1 MPDKHETQTQKPDN
15 RGRNRSGSWMNR
27 LIPLVAVTTVML
39 IMVGV
44 YLGYDYM
51 SARAA
56 PCEAIFRQTAINLS
70 TKISF
75 LKTDGEIEI
84 GREPLVEL
92 TERAQMTAL
101 NLKTCCTVLDAGQL
115 NPEQFL
121 QCKAKARAYEQ
132 RVDGIV
138 AAVHTLASSGG
149 ETATS
154 PAVTPTNTVAAAA
167 SPAPAKPAKAAE
179 AKAAIKSNL
188 KEARKIS
195 QNFNKKV
202 RDVRRAQALET
213 LEVMKPEHVDVSA
226 KEQEPN
232 NDLLSTNRVELGKW
246 ITASIGAGKDY
257 DFYSFTTPPKYRDW
271 IKIEIDNRST
281 TLEPRIG
288 LFNSD
293 KASIGSKH
301 QTTSGANV
309 AYVFVAAPESTFTFR
324 ASNYYGENV
333 GAYLV
338 RVTALKAYDAFEP
351 NDTILTAAPITAGQ
365 DGEAGIMDGRD
376 LDYFKVKAGDNAKQ
390 IVVELAN
397 RSTTLRPQLV
407 VYNPNKTQV
416 LEKHNTTAGANLGF
430 TGNATPGGTYYVRVS
445 DYYRK
450 AAGDYTLKVTFT
462 E

>member
-1 MPDKHETQTQKPDN
+1 MPDKHETQTQKPTN
-15 RGRNRSGSWMNR
+15 RGTNRSGRWMNR

-51 SARAA
+51 SAHAS
-56 PCEAIFRQTAINLS
+56 PCEAIFRQTAVNLS

-121 QCKAKARAYEQ
+121 QCKAKARAYEH

-149 ETATS
+149 KTATS
-154 PAVTPTNTVAAAA
+154 PTVTPMNTAAAA
-167 SPAPAKPAKAAE
+167 SPAPAKPVKAAE

-195 QNFNKKV
+195 QDFNKKV
-202 RDVRRAQALET
+202 RDVRRTQALET

-226 KEQEPN
+226 QEQEPN
-232 NDLLSTNRVELGKW
+232 NDLLSTNRMELDKW

-309 AYVFVAAPESTFTFR
+309 SYVFVAAPESTFTFR

-338 RVTALKAYDAFEP
+338 RVMPLKAYDAFEP

-365 DGEAGIMDGRD
+365 EVEASIMDGRD

-407 VYNPNKTQV
+407 LYSPNKTQI
-416 LEKHNTTAGANLGF
+416 LEKRNTTAGADLRF
-430 TGNATPGGTYYVRVS
+430 SGNATPGGTYYVRVS
-445 DYYRK
+445 DYYRE
-450 AAGDYTLKVTFT
+450 AAGEYTLKVTFKD
-462 E
+462 

>member
-1 MPDKHETQTQKPDN
+1 MRDGSESRKIKAAGEAETKPTPW
-15 RGRNRSGSWMNR
+15 SQR

-39 IMVGV
+39 LVVGT
-44 YLGYDYM
+44 YLGYDYL

-56 PCEAIFRQTAINLS
+56 PCEAIFRQTAVNLS

-132 RVDGIV
+132 RVDGLV
-138 AAVHTLASSGG
+138 AAVQTLATTGG
-149 ETATS
+149 ENT
-154 PAVTPTNTVAAAA
+154 PAPAS
-167 SPAPAKPAKAAE
+167 SPAPAVAAGSPAPVKPVNTAQ

-188 KEARKIS
+188 KAAAQIS
-195 QNFNKKV
+195 KDLNEKV
-202 RDVRRAQALET
+202 LDVRRTQALQT

-226 KEQEPN
+226 QEQEPN
-232 NDLLSTNRVELGKW
+232 NDMLSTNRIEVGKW
-246 ITASIGAGKDY
+246 ITASVGAAKDY

-271 IKIEIDNRST
+271 IRVELENRST
-281 TLEPRIG
+281 TLEPRIE
-288 LFNSD
+288 LFNAEKVSV
-293 KASIGSKH
+293 GSRR
-301 QTTSGANV
+301 QTTVGANI
-309 AYVFVAAPESTFTFR
+309 AYSFVAAPESTFTFR
-324 ASNYYGENV
+324 ISNYYGENV

-338 RVTALKAYDAFEP
+338 RVLAVKAYDDFEP
-351 NDTILTAAPITAGQ
+351 NDTVLTAASITADQ
-365 DGEAGIMDGRD
+365 EVKASIMDGRD

-390 IVVELAN
+390 MVVELSN
-397 RSTTLRPQLV
+397 RSTTLRPQIV
-407 VYNPNKTQV
+407 FYDSNKTQV
-416 LEKHNTTAGANLGF
+416 HQVRNTTGGADLSATINV
-430 TGNATPGGTYYVRVS
+430 TPGKANYIRVG
-445 DYYRK
+445 DYYGE
-450 AAGDYTLKVTFT
+450 AAGDYTLKVTFK

>member
-1 MPDKHETQTQKPDN
+1 MPDKHEPQTQKPDN
-15 RGRNRSGSWMNR
+15 RGKNRSGRWMNR

-51 SARAA
+51 SARAS
-56 PCEAIFRQTAINLS
+56 PCEAIFRQTAVNLS

-149 ETATS
+149 KTATS
-154 PAVTPTNTVAAAA
+154 PTVTPMNTAAAA
-167 SPAPAKPAKAAE
+167 SPTPAKPVKAAE

-202 RDVRRAQALET
+202 RDVRRTQALET
-213 LEVMKPEHVDVSA
+213 LDVMKPEHVDVSA
-226 KEQEPN
+226 QEQEPN
-232 NDLLSTNRVELGKW
+232 NDLLSTNRMELGKW

-309 AYVFVAAPESTFTFR
+309 SYVFVAAPESTFTFR

-338 RVTALKAYDAFEP
+338 RVMPLKAYDAFEP
-351 NDTILTAAPITAGQ
+351 NETILTAAPITAGQ
-365 DGEAGIMDGRD
+365 EVEASIMDGRD

-390 IVVELAN
+390 IVVELTN

-407 VYNPNKTQV
+407 LYNPNKTQI
-416 LEKHNTTAGANLGF
+416 LEKHNTTAGADLGF
-430 TGNATPGGTYYVRVS
+430 SGNATPGGTYYVRVS
-445 DYYRK
+445 DYYRE
-450 AAGDYTLKVTFT
+450 AAGEYTLKVTFK